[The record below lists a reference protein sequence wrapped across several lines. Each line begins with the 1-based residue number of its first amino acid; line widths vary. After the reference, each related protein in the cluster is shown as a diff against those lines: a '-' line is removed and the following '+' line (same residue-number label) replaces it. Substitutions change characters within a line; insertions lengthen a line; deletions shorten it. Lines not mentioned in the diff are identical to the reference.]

1 MSDCPQLTEAR
12 AQALLRG
19 SVPCFEPALSS
30 AYGDGVRAVAPEHA
44 GANQLEDLRAPEIA
58 SLLAAA
64 APLGSMAV
72 HILASLAQRAQQD
85 AGARASLDAALS
97 AGALVALFQRAAAA
111 AGAFE
116 RDSEAS
122 PSVLTE
128 LLTMAEVHPCENRR
142 LFYF

>member
-44 GANQLEDLRAPEIA
+44 GTTQLEDLRPPEIA
-58 SLLAAA
+58 SLLSAA

-72 HILASLAQRAQQD
+72 HIVASLAQRGQHD

-97 AGALVALFQRAAAA
+97 AGALVALFQRAAATA
-111 AGAFE
+111 SAFE
-116 RDSEAS
+116 RDSAEAS
-122 PSVLTE
+122 PSALTE
-128 LLTMAEVHPCENRR
+128 LSAMAEV
-142 LFYF
+142 L